1 MNELRKEIME
11 IRKEMSQQQDRMTVD
26 MRSLSNTLSLPF
38 SSVDS
43 VILDDVQIT
52 REFTRTEN
60 SHAIVSQGLWHEATV
75 AVKTFKKCVTGY
87 DARYDWLKLA
97 ERWSC
102 LRHPNILPV
111 SSSIGFDD

>member
-1 MNELRKEIME
+1 MNELRKEIIE
-11 IRKEMSQQQDRMTVD
+11 IRKEMHCQQDRMLVD
-26 MRSLSNTLSLPF
+26 IKSLFKTFSLPF

-43 VILDDVQIT
+43 VLLDDVQIT

-60 SHAIVSQGLWHEATV
+60 SHAIVSQGLWYEATV
-75 AVKTFKKCVTGY
+75 AVKTFKKCATGY

-102 LRHPNILPV
+102 LRHPNILQV

>member
-11 IRKEMSQQQDRMTVD
+11 IRKEMSRQQDRMTVD
-26 MRSLSNTLSLPF
+26 MQSLSKTLSLPF

-43 VILDDVQIT
+43 VILVDIKIT
-52 REFTRTEN
+52 REFTRKES
-60 SHAIVSQGLWHEATV
+60 SHAIVSQGLWYESAV

-102 LRHPNILPV
+102 LRHPNIVPV
-111 SSSIGFDD
+111 SSSVGFDE